1 MKKLLAILLLLALL
15 TGCSAETTA
24 PTQPTQPTQPPATQT
39 GTEELLYVHFID
51 VGQADCTLLKLGDL
65 EILID
70 GGNTEDG
77 SYIYNYLCG
86 IGVDD
91 IELMI
96 ATHAHEDHYGGLG
109 YILRKVET
117 EAVWVTHDPYAYSY
131 YGTFLDAA
139 DTYGPG
145 TYTPEVG
152 EIFSQDGLTL
162 TVLGPV
168 KDYSAD
174 NTNNTSLVVM
184 VRYGD
189 VKFLLTGDM
198 ERDAEAELLASGADL
213 SADVLK
219 VGHHGSYTS
228 SSAAFLKAVG
238 ADFGIIHVGRD
249 NEYGHPHDDSM
260 KRLLSAGM
268 TLYRTDLCRD
278 LAVATDG
285 KTLAFLFTDAGGITQ
300 EKEDLDLP
308 PDGTA
313 LTIAEAIEICQKTGQ
328 SSTWENYCITG
339 TVTQIT
345 SAVYG
350 NMYITDETGTIFV
363 YGVYGPGGDTPFNA
377 LENPPNVGDTVTL
390 YGCLVNYRDEIPEMK
405 NAWIIP

>member
-1 MKKLLAILLLLALL
+1 MMKKLFAILLLLALL
-15 TGCSAETTA
+15 AGCTAEPPA
-24 PTQPTQPTQPPATQT
+24 DPTQPTEPAVNQPGA
-39 GTEELLYVHFID
+39 EEFLYVHFID

-77 SYIYNYLCG
+77 IYVYNYLNT

-109 YILRKVET
+109 YVLRKVET

-145 TYTPEVG
+145 TYTPQVG
-152 EIFSQDGLTL
+152 EVFSQDGLTL

-168 KDYSAD
+168 KDYASD

-184 VRYGD
+184 VQYGD

-198 ERDAEAELLASGADL
+198 ERGAEADLVASGADL

-228 SSAAFLKAVG
+228 SSYGFLEAVG
-238 ADFGIIHVGRD
+238 ADYGIIHVGRD

-260 KRLLSAGM
+260 KRLLTVGM

-278 LAVATDG
+278 LVAATDG
-285 KTLAFLFTDAGGITQ
+285 NTLAFLFTDASGIAQ

-308 PDGTA
+308 PDGTT
-313 LTIAEAIEICQKTGQ
+313 LTIAEAIEICQKTGE
-328 SSTWENYCITG
+328 SSTWENYYITG
-339 TVTQIT
+339 TVTEIT
-345 SAVYG
+345 SDYYG
-350 NMYITDETGTIFV
+350 NMYISDDTGTIFV
-363 YGVYGPGGDTPFNA
+363 YGLSGPGGETRFDA
-377 LENPPNVGDTVTL
+377 LENPPKVGDTITL

-405 NAWIIP
+405 NAWLVT